1 MDGENGDFEYGGS
14 TKASEKSFSPKDEIK
29 YWFSGFDAKKWLN
42 KGYKKEELDVYM
54 RPSFKEIMKKIT
66 RHFWSYYNFWDPQE
80 HLFTHQNLQ
89 ILSQTLTVDQR
100 AHIRNML
107 L

>member
-54 RPSFKEIMKKIT
+54 RPSFKEIMKKLIGIFGVT
-66 RHFWSYYNFWDPQE
+66 TISGTSRTF
-80 HLFTHQNLQ
+80 
-89 ILSQTLTVDQR
+89 
-100 AHIRNML
+100 L
-107 L
+107 LRIKIYKF